1 MFIIENE
8 FLKIEINPHGGC
20 LKSIYDKRKKKEL
33 LYQPD
38 GSSWSGQDVVIFPV
52 IAALKN
58 HSYKVGAKSYSLKNH
73 GLIRY
78 NDVYLVSQNEEEIT
92 LGFDDNEETLKLYPF
107 KFHFEVTYK
116 LENDKISIK
125 YHVINKN
132 DKTMYFSVGGHP
144 ALGVNLING
153 EFEKVGIEVDGEFH
167 KQYLLN
173 EEGSQIVREH
183 SVNISGYKKL
193 SKEEITAYYTLIYD
207 ARNVK
212 SIKLKIND
220 NCFIFDVLNAPIV
233 AIWSMEKTGNFICV
247 EPWWGLPDYDI
258 PEEEISKK
266 KEIIELDPQ
275 KEFETGYSITVLK

>member
-8 FLKIEINPHGGC
+8 FLKIEINPRGGC

-38 GSSWSGQDVVIFPV
+38 GRSWSGQDVVIFPV

-58 HSYKVGAKSYSLKNH
+58 HSYKVDGKSYSLKNH

-116 LENDKISIK
+116 IENDKISIK

-153 EFEKVGIEVDGEFH
+153 EFENVAIEVDGVFH

-173 EEGSQIVREH
+173 EEGSQIVGEH
-183 SVNISGYKKL
+183 SVNISGNKKI
-193 SKEEITAYYTLIYD
+193 SKEEITAYNTLIYD

-233 AIWSMEKTGNFICV
+233 AIWSMEETGNFICV

-266 KEIIELDPQ
+266 KEIIGLDP
-275 KEFETGYSITVLK
+275 KKKFETGYSITVLK

>member
-58 HSYKVGAKSYSLKNH
+58 QSYKVGAKSYSLKNH

-116 LENDKISIK
+116 LKNDKISIK

-132 DKTMYFSVGGHP
+132 DKTMY
-144 ALGVNLING
+144 L
-153 EFEKVGIEVDGEFH
+153 E
-167 KQYLLN
+167 
-173 EEGSQIVREH
+173 
-183 SVNISGYKKL
+183 KL
-193 SKEEITAYYTLIYD
+193 SSY
-207 ARNVK
+207 NG
-212 SIKLKIND
+212 
-220 NCFIFDVLNAPIV
+220 FLNIA
-233 AIWSMEKTGNFICV
+233 S
-247 EPWWGLPDYDI
+247 
-258 PEEEISKK
+258 SKK
-266 KEIIELDPQ
+266 FIAEK
-275 KEFETGYSITVLK
+275 

>member
-1 MFIIENE
+1 MLIIEND
-8 FLKIEINPHGGC
+8 FLKIELNKHGAC
-20 LKSIYDKRKKKEL
+20 LKSIFDKRKNKEL

-38 GSSWSGQDVVIFPV
+38 GRSWSGQDVVIFPV

-58 HSYKVGAKSYSLKNH
+58 HRYKVDGKSYSLKNH

-78 NDVYLVSQNEEEIT
+78 NDVYLVNQTEEEIT
-92 LGFDDNEETLKLYPF
+92 LGFDDNEETLILYPF

-153 EFEKVGIEVDGEFH
+153 EFENVAIEVDGVFH

-173 EEGSQIVREH
+173 EEGSQIVGERNI
-183 SVNISGYKKL
+183 NISGYKKL
-193 SKEEITAYYTLIYD
+193 SKEEITAYHTLIYD

-212 SIKLKIND
+212 SIKLNIND
-220 NCFIFDVLNAPIV
+220 NCFIFDVLNAPVV
-233 AIWSMEKTGNFICV
+233 AMWSMEETGNFICV

>member
-1 MFIIENE
+1 MYIIENE

-38 GSSWSGQDVVIFPV
+38 GRSWSGQDVVIFPV

-58 HSYKVGAKSYSLKNH
+58 HRYKVDCKSYSLKNH

-107 KFHFEVTYK
+107 KFHFEITYK

-153 EFEKVGIEVDGEFH
+153 EFENVAIEVDGIFH

-173 EEGSQIVREH
+173 EEGSQIVGER
-183 SVNISGYKKL
+183 NININGYKKI
-193 SKEEITAYYTLIYD
+193 SKEEITVYHTLIYD
-207 ARNVK
+207 ARKVK

-233 AIWSMEKTGNFICV
+233 AIWSMEETGNFICV

-266 KEIIELDPQ
+266 KEIIELDSQ